1 MRFVAEWAIE
11 RCPTH
16 LSEISHRGF
25 IGLRDTA
32 TCLSMKMMSIT
43 LSDPHIRT
51 HIGWKN
57 FGSVSEDIWRRAQV
71 FTLLTYWFLNQYL
84 IMCVCEVPWRCETG
98 GLTNAQRNF
107 WSIPQSKMKTFGG
120 GRREKLKNHYACNM
134 IIRVYVDVMFA
145 LWKVGHLVSTVL

>member
-1 MRFVAEWAIE
+1 MSYRALPDA
-11 RCPTH
+11 
-16 LSEISHRGF
+16 S
-25 IGLRDTA
+25 LRDIPSGFYWVERYGDLFEYENDVNHMEWPLYQDSYRMEKLWLGQWRHLA
-32 TCLSMKMMSIT
+32 ESASLYSAYLLIFK
-43 LSDPHIRT
+43 
-51 HIGWKN
+51 
-57 FGSVSEDIWRRAQV
+57 SVFNNV
-71 FTLLTYWFLNQYL
+71 
-84 IMCVCEVPWRCETG
+84 CVCEVPWRCESG